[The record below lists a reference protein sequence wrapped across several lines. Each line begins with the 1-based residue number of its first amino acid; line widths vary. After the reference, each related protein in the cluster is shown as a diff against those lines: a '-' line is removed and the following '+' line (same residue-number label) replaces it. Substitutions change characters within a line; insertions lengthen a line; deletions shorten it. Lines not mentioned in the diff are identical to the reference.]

1 MTDADIIERLK
12 GELGEKVLEI
22 TNPSVRRIFIKIPSS
37 QLIPVVTALRDRFGF
52 KYLATISGL
61 DKGETFELIYHF
73 GGERV
78 NLNLRTEIPR
88 SDPRIESVSRVI
100 PGAILYE
107 RELQD
112 MFGMVIDH
120 IPDPAA
126 PDALT
131 MVGPATSPLRKD
143 WIFKAA
149 RRSSRMARNEFI
161 SIGATRSQEPISLR
175 IDRRGEVIRD
185 ADLRLG

>member
-37 QLIPVVTALRDRFGF
+37 QLIPAVTALRDRFGF

-73 GGERV
+73 GGEGI

-88 SDPRIESVSRVI
+88 NDPHIESVTPVI

-112 MFGMVIDH
+112 MFGIVVDH
-120 IPDPAA
+120 IPDHRPLLMPDDWPA
-126 PDALT
+126 
-131 MVGPATSPLRKD
+131 GNYPLRKD
-143 WIFKAA
+143 WKFERPEEIIPGGKK
-149 RRSSRMARNEFI
+149 
-161 SIGATRSQEPISLR
+161 
-175 IDRRGEVIRD
+175 
-185 ADLRLG
+185 

>member
-12 GELGEKVLEI
+12 GELGEKALEI

-37 QLIPVVTALRDRFGF
+37 QLIPAVTALRDRFGF

-73 GGERV
+73 GGEGI

-88 SDPRIESVSRVI
+88 NDPHIESVTPVI

-112 MFGMVIDH
+112 MFGIVVDH
-120 IPDPAA
+120 IPDHRPLLMPDDWPA
-126 PDALT
+126 
-131 MVGPATSPLRKD
+131 GNYPLRKD
-143 WIFKAA
+143 WKFERPEEIIPGGKK
-149 RRSSRMARNEFI
+149 
-161 SIGATRSQEPISLR
+161 
-175 IDRRGEVIRD
+175 
-185 ADLRLG
+185 